1 MSRSRSSRYV
11 AGKAQ
16 NVEQNPR
23 VRQAIRLLEIWLDA
37 QRDYEQIP
45 GLSVAVVHDQDV
57 VWKGAYGFADL
68 AKKTPASP
76 DTIYSI
82 CSISKLFTSIAV
94 MQQRDAGKLRLDDPV
109 AKHLPWF
116 TIKRTDPDGPEITI
130 EGLLT
135 HSSGLPREAAF
146 PYWTGPEFT
155 FPAREQ
161 IIEKVKAQ
169 STYFTAQTYF
179 QYSNLGLTL
188 AGEVAAAAAG
198 KPYSDYVRE
207 RILLPLGLNDTSPEM
222 PKSPR
227 LATGVQRHRA

>member
-1 MSRSRSSRYV
+1 MSSSRLLAGCLV
-11 AGKAQ
+11 AAVLVTSPAKAQ

-135 HSSGLPREAAF
+135 HSSGLPREAA
-146 PYWTGPEFT
+146 PPVLDRPGVHVPRTRADHREGEGAVDLLHRVRPT
-155 FPAREQ
+155 SSIPTSVSRLPA
-161 IIEKVKAQ
+161 
-169 STYFTAQTYF
+169 
-179 QYSNLGLTL
+179 
-188 AGEVAAAAAG
+188 
-198 KPYSDYVRE
+198 
-207 RILLPLGLNDTSPEM
+207 
-222 PKSPR
+222 KSRRPR
-227 LATGVQRHRA
+227 QGSHTPITCASASSCRSG

>member
-1 MSRSRSSRYV
+1 MTMSSSRLLAGCLV
-11 AGKAQ
+11 AAVLVTSPAKAQ

-23 VRQAIRLLEIWLDA
+23 IRQAIRLLEIWLDA

-45 GLSVAVVHDQDV
+45 GLSVAVVHDQDI

-68 AKKTPASP
+68 SKKTPASP

-155 FPAREQ
+155 FPPASR
-161 IIEKVKAQ
+161 
-169 STYFTAQTYF
+169 S
-179 QYSNLGLTL
+179 S
-188 AGEVAAAAAG
+188 
-198 KPYSDYVRE
+198 R
-207 RILLPLGLNDTSPEM
+207 R
-222 PKSPR
+222 
-227 LATGVQRHRA
+227 